1 MIWTWRFHW
10 RCPGSIPGQGTKIL
24 KPVWCRKKKQTLL
37 FWFKVEQRQAP
48 FPLDPYTVSQIL
60 EKQVFTSLP
69 RRLETLHVCQSTGL
83 THSILQHYL
92 LFLEYILIISTKIRP
107 TFNSFAQIP
116 SLNDCLKWPLPS
128 WALQHVM
135 LLGGLCD
142 LDHSLVC
149 VVTFQK
155 TWSTKLES

>member
-1 MIWTWRFHW
+1 MRQKGCRGKAWVTEFLNDRLLL
-10 RCPGSIPGQGTKIL
+10 PNYLSNSIRGI
-24 KPVWCRKKKQTLL
+24 KPHRVSVYHL
-37 FWFKVEQRQAP
+37 P
-48 FPLDPYTVSQIL
+48 FPA
-60 EKQVFTSLP
+60 SLP

-116 SLNDCLKWPLPS
+116 SLNVCLKWPLPS

-155 TWSTKLES
+155 TWSTKLGS